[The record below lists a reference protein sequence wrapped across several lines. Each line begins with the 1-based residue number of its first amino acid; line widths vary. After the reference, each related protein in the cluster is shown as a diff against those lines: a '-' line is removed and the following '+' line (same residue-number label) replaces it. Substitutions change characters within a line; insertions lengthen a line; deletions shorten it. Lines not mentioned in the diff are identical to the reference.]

1 LTSKTITWVSDI
13 GEPTDR
19 QVRYINVAFADKD
32 TAYIGKKNIDTAVEV
47 HGLLTEALN
56 KPIEFTLEESGTN
69 KHGGTKWK
77 IKAFGEYQPAPFVPG
92 DSGRVAPRSAARNG
106 SPGPPEHD
114 QFIQERM
121 DRRTALMQ
129 AVTLRPSGDEVYVWA
144 EGFYAWLRK
153 TSGSTSSEQQSPLP
167 QAGVDSESTSPA
179 AMRDHATKGEG
190 SRNTLLE
197 DPSLAGD
204 NQSGGVGLGEG
215 PAPSDAMCPPHQLDL
230 DVEAKAERFPCRKC
244 GAWVKPTVSAD

>member
-1 LTSKTITWVSDI
+1 MTLKTVTWVSDI

-19 QVRYINVAFADKD
+19 QVRYINVAFQDKD

-69 KHGGTKWK
+69 KHGGTKFK

-92 DSGRVAPRSAARNG
+92 AAGSSATSPRRS
-106 SPGPPEHD
+106 PEHD

-129 AVTLRPSGDEVYVWA
+129 AVTVFGSASDMFSGLVQRYADEAY
-144 EGFYAWLRK
+144 EWLRK
-153 TSGSTSSEQQSPLP
+153 TSESTSSEQQSPLP

-179 AMRDHATKGEG
+179 AGPVSTTRDRVEAGVATKGTSDQDSG
-190 SRNTLLE
+190 NA
-197 DPSLAGD
+197 PAGD
-204 NQSGGVGLGEG
+204 DRGGQSAYGEGVG
-215 PAPSDAMCPPHQLDL
+215 CPPHDLDL
-230 DVEAKAERFPCRKC
+230 DIAPKAQRFPCRRC
-244 GAWVKPTVSAD
+244 GFWIKPTVPA